1 MASTEATSVAVP
13 AVVTVAG
20 DDVTSREGTA
30 ASSPCT
36 RMVNVATST
45 AVLAYMCGAGVR
57 CRAG

>member
-1 MASTEATSVAVP
+1 
-13 AVVTVAG
+13 VVTVAG